1 MTWPIFLNTI
11 FTSLIFLSCLIS
23 ILILIIIFIY
33 IRPSLS
39 NVSIL
44 LTCNTYLS
52 IILFCFTLLDIG
64 GRSLYG
70 HINPSI
76 SFAGR
81 WCEIRTY
88 FSHVCFCTFY
98 YSFALQAIF
107 RLFRVVFY
115 KKKILQSFG
124 MFLIAIILQWILS
137 FLFIFPHLLL
147 NDFQY
152 QSLDYNCWISFKNI
166 RGMLV
171 ATLSIYGGPLFI
183 IFIIYT
189 YILQYSRRTIRV
201 GRKQRKA
208 NKRDVIILK
217 RIVILLLF
225 LIMIGVPTLSIL
237 VTYMITG
244 YLTPLVYD
252 IQAVNISIGLVT
264 TPIVLV
270 FITPKIR
277 NIFRRKE
284 KPIRCINTRK
294 PIQSS
299 TTDSSPSR

>member
-1 MTWPIFLNTI
+1 
-11 FTSLIFLSCLIS
+11 
-23 ILILIIIFIY
+23 
-33 IRPSLS
+33 
-39 NVSIL
+39 
-44 LTCNTYLS
+44 
-52 IILFCFTLLDIG
+52 
-64 GRSLYG
+64 
-70 HINPSI
+70 
-76 SFAGR
+76 
-81 WCEIRTY
+81 
-88 FSHVCFCTFY
+88 
-98 YSFALQAIF
+98 
-107 RLFRVVFY
+107 
-115 KKKILQSFG
+115 
-124 MFLIAIILQWILS
+124 
-137 FLFIFPHLLL
+137 
-147 NDFQY
+147 
-152 QSLDYNCWISFKNI
+152 
-166 RGMLV
+166 MLV

-189 YILQYSRRTIRV
+189 YILQYARRTIRV

-264 TPIVLV
+264 TPVVLV

-277 NIFRRKE
+277 NIFRRNE
-284 KPIRCINTRK
+284 KPIRCISIRK

-299 TTDSSPSR
+299 TTDSSPTQ